1 MKAAAP
7 AKAAP
12 PAGAAAAAERSAP
25 RVSLADEVY
34 EQIKSELNG
43 FVLVPGDRF
52 SELELC
58 ERLGVSRTPVRQALF
73 RLQQEGQVEVLFRN
87 GWRVLPFDF
96 HRFDQ
101 LYDLRILLETDAV
114 QRLCEG
120 RVAGDSQRSNE
131 LLRALQGTWLGPKT
145 RRAQDADV
153 VAGLDEAFHATLIEA
168 TGNLEMLR
176 VHRDI
181 SERIR
186 VIRRLDFTQRPRI
199 ETTYDEH
206 GKILRAI
213 LSGRAD
219 TARMLLRS
227 HIESSQIE
235 VRKITLH
242 QLQMARTDQLTRR

>member
-1 MKAAAP
+1 LQ
-7 AKAAP
+7 
-12 PAGAAAAAERSAP
+12 

-34 EQIKSELNG
+34 EQIKADLNS
-43 FVLVPGDRF
+43 FVLVRGDRF

-114 QRLCEG
+114 QRLCDG
-120 RVAGDSQRSNE
+120 RVSGDAQHSAE
-131 LLRALQGTWLGPKT
+131 LLKGLQAIWLGPKA
-145 RRAQDADV
+145 RRVQDAEV
-153 VAGLDEAFHATLIEA
+153 VAGLDEAFHSTLVES

-186 VIRRLDFTQRPRI
+186 VIRRLDFTQRQRI
-199 ETTYDEH
+199 EATYDEH
-206 GKILRAI
+206 GKILRAV

-227 HIESSQIE
+227 HVESSQIE

-242 QLQMARTDQLTRR
+242 QLQMARSDQLTRR

>member
-1 MKAAAP
+1 MKSAAP
-7 AKAAP
+7 
-12 PAGAAAAAERSAP
+12 AP

-34 EQIKSELNG
+34 EQIKADLNS

-114 QRLCEG
+114 QRLCDG
-120 RVAGDSQRSNE
+120 RISGDAQRSAE
-131 LLRALQGTWLGPKT
+131 LLKGLQVIWLAAKA
-145 RRAQDADV
+145 RRVQDTEV
-153 VAGLDEAFHATLIEA
+153 VAGLDEDFHSTLVEA
-168 TGNLEMLR
+168 TGNVEMLR

-186 VIRRLDFTQRPRI
+186 VIRRLDFTQRQRI
-199 ETTYDEH
+199 EATYDEH
-206 GKILRAI
+206 GKILRAV

-219 TARMLLRS
+219 TVRMLLRS
-227 HIESSQIE
+227 HVESSQIE

-242 QLQMARTDQLTRR
+242 QLQMARSDQLTRR

>member
-1 MKAAAP
+1 
-7 AKAAP
+7 
-12 PAGAAAAAERSAP
+12 
-25 RVSLADEVY
+25 
-34 EQIKSELNG
+34 
-43 FVLVPGDRF
+43 
-52 SELELC
+52 
-58 ERLGVSRTPVRQALF
+58 
-73 RLQQEGQVEVLFRN
+73 VLFRN

-114 QRLCEG
+114 QRLCDG
-120 RVAGDSQRSNE
+120 RVSGNAQHSAE
-131 LLRALQGTWLGPKT
+131 LLKGLQAIWLAPKA
-145 RRAQDADV
+145 RRVQDAEV
-153 VAGLDEAFHATLIEA
+153 VAGLDEAFHSTLVES

-186 VIRRLDFTQRPRI
+186 VIRRLDFTQRQRI
-199 ETTYDEH
+199 EATYEEH
-206 GKILRAI
+206 GKILRAV

-227 HIESSQIE
+227 HVESSQIE

-242 QLQMARTDQLTRR
+242 QLQMARSDQLTRR

>member
-1 MKAAAP
+1 MSN
-7 AKAAP
+7 AP
-12 PAGAAAAAERSAP
+12 PTP

-34 EQIKSELNG
+34 GQIKADLAS

-101 LYDLRILLETDAV
+101 LYDLRILLEADAV

-120 RVAGDSQRSNE
+120 RILGDAQRGAE
-131 LLRALQGTWLGPKT
+131 LLKALQQAWLGPKT
-145 RRAQDADV
+145 RRLQDAER
-153 VAGLDEAFHATLIEA
+153 VADLDESFHSTLVEA

-186 VIRRLDFTQRPRI
+186 VIRRLDFTQRARVDA
-199 ETTYDEH
+199 TYDEH

-242 QLQMARTDQLTRR
+242 QFQMARSDQLARR

>member
-1 MKAAAP
+1 VKPAAP
-7 AKAAP
+7 VQ
-12 PAGAAAAAERSAP
+12 

-34 EQIKSELNG
+34 EQIKADLNS

-114 QRLCEG
+114 QRLCDG
-120 RVAGDSQRSNE
+120 RVSGDAQHSAE
-131 LLRALQGTWLGPKT
+131 LLKGLQAIWLAPKA
-145 RRAQDADV
+145 RRVQDAEV
-153 VAGLDEAFHATLIEA
+153 VAGLDETFHSTLVES

-186 VIRRLDFTQRPRI
+186 VIRRLDFTQRQRI
-199 ETTYDEH
+199 EATYDEH
-206 GKILRAI
+206 GKILRAV

-227 HIESSQIE
+227 HVESSQIE

-242 QLQMARTDQLTRR
+242 QLQMARSDQLTRR

>member
-1 MKAAAP
+1 V
-7 AKAAP
+7 
-12 PAGAAAAAERSAP
+12 SASASPP

-34 EQIKSELNG
+34 GQIKADLTS

-114 QRLCEG
+114 QRLCDG
-120 RVAGDSQRSNE
+120 RVCGDAQHSAD
-131 LLRALQGTWLGPKT
+131 LLKDLQNTWLGPKA
-145 RRAQDADV
+145 RRLQEPDR
-153 VAGLDEAFHATLIEA
+153 VAGLDESFHSVLVEA

-186 VIRRLDFTQRPRI
+186 VIRRLDFTQRARVDA
-199 ETTYDEH
+199 TYDEH
-206 GKILRAI
+206 GKILRAV

-242 QLQMARTDQLTRR
+242 QLQMARSDQLMRR

>member
-1 MKAAAP
+1 M
-7 AKAAP
+7 
-12 PAGAAAAAERSAP
+12 
-25 RVSLADEVY
+25 ADEVY
-34 EQIKSELNG
+34 EQIKADLNS

-114 QRLCEG
+114 QRLCDG
-120 RVAGDSQRSNE
+120 RISGDAQRSAE
-131 LLRALQGTWLGPKT
+131 LLKGLQVIWLAAKA
-145 RRAQDADV
+145 RRVQDAEV
-153 VAGLDEAFHATLIEA
+153 VAGLDEDFHSTLVEA
-168 TGNLEMLR
+168 TGNVEMLR

-186 VIRRLDFTQRPRI
+186 VIRRLDFTQRQRI
-199 ETTYDEH
+199 EATYDEH
-206 GKILRAI
+206 GKILRAV

-219 TARMLLRS
+219 TVRMLLRS
-227 HIESSQIE
+227 HVESSQIE

-242 QLQMARTDQLTRR
+242 QLQMARSDQLTRR

>member
-1 MKAAAP
+1 VKAATAT
-7 AKAAP
+7 
-12 PAGAAAAAERSAP
+12 GASAP

-34 EQIKSELNG
+34 EQIKADLNG

-101 LYDLRILLETDAV
+101 LYDLRILLEADAV
-114 QRLCEG
+114 QRLCDG
-120 RVAGDSQRSNE
+120 RIAGDARRSTE
-131 LLRALQGTWLGPKT
+131 LLQALQATWLAPKA

-153 VAGLDEAFHATLIEA
+153 VAGLDETFHATLIEA

-199 ETTYDEH
+199 EATYDEH

-213 LSGRAD
+213 LSGRPD
-219 TARMLLRS
+219 TARMMLRS

>member
-1 MKAAAP
+1 MKPAAP
-7 AKAAP
+7 VQ
-12 PAGAAAAAERSAP
+12 
-25 RVSLADEVY
+25 RVSLADEIY
-34 EQIKSELNG
+34 EQIKADLNS

-73 RLQQEGQVEVLFRN
+73 RLQVEGQVEVLFRN

-114 QRLCEG
+114 QRLCDG
-120 RVAGDSQRSNE
+120 RVSGDAQHSAE
-131 LLRALQGTWLGPKT
+131 LLKGLQAIWLAPKA
-145 RRAQDADV
+145 RRVQDAEV
-153 VAGLDEAFHATLIEA
+153 VAGLDEAFHSTLVES

-186 VIRRLDFTQRPRI
+186 VIRRLDFTQRQRI
-199 ETTYDEH
+199 EATYDEH
-206 GKILRAI
+206 GKILRAV

-227 HIESSQIE
+227 HVESSQIE

-242 QLQMARTDQLTRR
+242 QLQMARSDQLTRR

>member
-1 MKAAAP
+1 MKPAAP
-7 AKAAP
+7 VQ
-12 PAGAAAAAERSAP
+12 

-34 EQIKSELNG
+34 EQIKADLNS

-114 QRLCEG
+114 QRLCDG
-120 RVAGDSQRSNE
+120 RVSGDAQHSAE
-131 LLRALQGTWLGPKT
+131 LLKGLQAIWLAPKA
-145 RRAQDADV
+145 RRVQDAEV
-153 VAGLDEAFHATLIEA
+153 VAGLDEAFHSTLVES

-186 VIRRLDFTQRPRI
+186 VIRRLDFTQRQRI
-199 ETTYDEH
+199 EATYDEH
-206 GKILRAI
+206 GKILRAV

-227 HIESSQIE
+227 HVESSQIE

-242 QLQMARTDQLTRR
+242 QLQMARSDQLTRR

>member
-1 MKAAAP
+1 MKPAAP
-7 AKAAP
+7 VQ
-12 PAGAAAAAERSAP
+12 

-34 EQIKSELNG
+34 EQIKADLNS

-114 QRLCEG
+114 QRLCDG
-120 RVAGDSQRSNE
+120 RVSGDAQHSAE
-131 LLRALQGTWLGPKT
+131 LLKGLQAIWLAPKA
-145 RRAQDADV
+145 RRVQDAEV
-153 VAGLDEAFHATLIEA
+153 VAGLDEAFHSTLVES

-186 VIRRLDFTQRPRI
+186 VIRRLDFTQRQRI
-199 ETTYDEH
+199 EATYDEH
-206 GKILRAI
+206 AKILRAV

-227 HIESSQIE
+227 HVESSQIE

-242 QLQMARTDQLTRR
+242 QLQMARSDQLTRR

>member
-1 MKAAAP
+1 
-7 AKAAP
+7 
-12 PAGAAAAAERSAP
+12 
-25 RVSLADEVY
+25 LADEVY
-34 EQIKSELNG
+34 EQIKADLNS

-114 QRLCEG
+114 QRLCDG
-120 RVAGDSQRSNE
+120 RVSGDAQHSAE
-131 LLRALQGTWLGPKT
+131 LLKGLQAIWLAPKA
-145 RRAQDADV
+145 RRVQDAEV
-153 VAGLDEAFHATLIEA
+153 VAGLDEAFHSTLVES

-186 VIRRLDFTQRPRI
+186 VIRRLDFTQRQRI
-199 ETTYDEH
+199 EATYDEH
-206 GKILRAI
+206 GKILRAV

-227 HIESSQIE
+227 HVESSQIE

-242 QLQMARTDQLTRR
+242 QLQMARSDQLTRR

>member
-1 MKAAAP
+1 MKSAAP
-7 AKAAP
+7 
-12 PAGAAAAAERSAP
+12 AP

-34 EQIKSELNG
+34 EQIKADLNS

-114 QRLCEG
+114 QRLCDG
-120 RVAGDSQRSNE
+120 RISGDAQHSAE
-131 LLRALQGTWLGPKT
+131 LLKGLQAMWLGPKAS
-145 RRAQDADV
+145 RIQDAEV
-153 VAGLDEAFHATLIEA
+153 VAGLDEDFHSTLVEA
-168 TGNLEMLR
+168 TGNVEMLR

-186 VIRRLDFTQRPRI
+186 VIRRLDFTQRQRI
-199 ETTYDEH
+199 EATYDEH
-206 GKILRAI
+206 GKILRAV

-219 TARMLLRS
+219 TVRMLLRS
-227 HIESSQIE
+227 HVESSQIE

-242 QLQMARTDQLTRR
+242 QLQMARSDQLTRR

>member
-1 MKAAAP
+1 MSAAAP
-7 AKAAP
+7 T
-12 PAGAAAAAERSAP
+12 P

-34 EQIKSELNG
+34 GQIKSDLAT

-52 SELELC
+52 SELELS

-120 RVAGDSQRSNE
+120 RVSGDAQHSADLLKE
-131 LLRALQGTWLGPKT
+131 LQQTWLGPKA
-145 RRAQDADV
+145 RRLQEAEP
-153 VAGLDEAFHATLIEA
+153 VASLDERFHSTLVEA

-186 VIRRLDFTQRPRI
+186 VIRRLDFTQRARI
-199 ETTYDEH
+199 DATYDEH
-206 GKILRAI
+206 GKILRAV

-219 TARMLLRS
+219 TARMFLRS

-242 QLQMARTDQLTRR
+242 QLQMARSDQLARR